1 MEPFRGSNI
10 RYIQI
15 YHVSTSKYRNQRLK
29 LKHGETDER
38 VEHASLKKNPLE
50 YSTPLSFWEAKLQCY
65 KWRSP
70 LPQNVMGWDVR
81 GCSVALGTL
90 VNVPNIFSKRKP
102 HKEESGSCHNTHTMG
117 RKNSGNPTGHN
128 SNKPK
133 RKARLVHTTAPV
145 VSTHPATSNY
155 VPLQFQTNEQKTND
169 LKKILK
175 IV

>member
-1 MEPFRGSNI
+1 MP
-10 RYIQI
+10 
-15 YHVSTSKYRNQRLK
+15 
-29 LKHGETDER
+29 
-38 VEHASLKKNPLE
+38 SLKKNPLE
-50 YSTPLSFWEAKLQCY
+50 YSTPFSFWEAKLSVLQTACP
-65 KWRSP
+65 S
-70 LPQNVMGWDVR
+70 PQNVMGWDVR

-90 VNVPNIFSKRKP
+90 VNVPNTFSKRKP

-133 RKARLVHTTAPV
+133 RKPRLVHTTAPV

-155 VPLQFQTNEQKTND
+155 VPPQFQTNEQKTND

>member
-1 MEPFRGSNI
+1 MSTHLFKKIHQS
-10 RYIQI
+10 IQLH
-15 YHVSTSKYRNQRLK
+15 YHFGKRSFSVT
-29 LKHGETDER
+29 GG
-38 VEHASLKKNPLE
+38 ASP
-50 YSTPLSFWEAKLQCY
+50 P
-65 KWRSP
+65 
-70 LPQNVMGWDVR
+70 PQNVMGWDVR

-90 VNVPNIFSKRKP
+90 VNVPNTFSKRKP

-133 RKARLVHTTAPV
+133 RKPRLVHTTAPV

-155 VPLQFQTNEQKTND
+155 VPPQFQTNEQKTND

-175 IV
+175 IVQTYADTSCTTVHRLSKHRHLHHRTSSI